1 MTKVIPETV
10 RTINDEGYSR
20 NASCALHLIYTFLL
34 GRTIQSHGQHWAH
47 KTQNEERQN
56 KNYQDEQHEP
66 HKITRDLMRW
76 RRVNIT
82 RDNPMRWRR
91 VNITRDNPM
100 RWRRVDITRD
110 NPMRWRRV
118 NICHTGGFQNNNYYS
133 CITQQQQKNII
144 SSWIAMKKIYTTL
157 WTYMHVNML
166 LDYNLC

>member
-1 MTKVIPETV
+1 MTKVIPETH
-10 RTINDEGYSR
+10 RAQYIWYIR
-20 NASCALHLIYTFLL
+20 FLL

-56 KNYQDEQHEP
+56 KNYKDEQHEP

-100 RWRRVDITRD
+100 RWRRV
-110 NPMRWRRV
+110 
-118 NICHTGGFQNNNYYS
+118 NICHTGGFRNNNYYS

-157 WTYMHVNML
+157 WTYMHVNMS